1 MLDLSIGTF
10 LVTLLNIAVLFIVLR
25 AVLFKP
31 VTRFMA
37 ERRKKVE
44 DSLAQADQEKKQ
56 ARQMLRQYEDQ
67 LKQADAEAEEILK
80 TARESA
86 EGESDRIVA
95 EGKARAEALIAAARD
110 QIQSERQ
117 AALALF
123 KTEAA
128 ALVVAAAGRLL
139 MRDLNQEDN
148 RRLAASLLQ
157 EAAARVPAGP
167 GT

>member
-1 MLDLSIGTF
+1 MLHLSIGTF
-10 LVTLLNIAVLFIVLR
+10 LVTLVNIAILFTVLR

-31 VTRFMA
+31 VTKFMA
-37 ERRKKVE
+37 DRRKKVE
-44 DSLAQADQEKKQ
+44 ESLAQADQEKKQ

-67 LKQADAEAEEILK
+67 LKQAGADAEAIIK
-80 TARESA
+80 NARETA
-86 EGESDRIVA
+86 EGESERIVA
-95 EGKARAEALIAAARD
+95 EAKAQADAIIAAARTR
-110 QIQSERQ
+110 IQSERQ

-139 MRDLNQEDN
+139 ARDLNQEDD
-148 RRLAASLLQ
+148 RRLAASLLR
-157 EAAARVPAGP
+157 EAAAQVPAGP